1 LLEQTSV
8 AARSFQLAGDATWN
22 VPRGWAATETVPHEY
37 RVGTDHRVVHSGKA
51 SLFLRS
57 LVAKPTGVVMVS
69 QQFAST
75 AYQGRRVRVSAFLRS
90 ERVARDAELWLIAP
104 DSAGDGGERAAVRG
118 TTPWKRYEL
127 VMEVPADAGSV
138 GFWLTMSGA
147 GTLWADDFRFE
158 QVSSAVP
165 LTKTRRQP
173 ENLGFTNLR

>member
-1 LLEQTSV
+1 M
-8 AARSFQLAGDATWN
+8 
-22 VPRGWAATETVPHEY
+22 PHEY

-57 LVAKPTGVVMVS
+57 LVGEPAGVAVVS
-69 QQFAST
+69 QQFAAT
-75 AYQGRRVRVSAFLRS
+75 AYRGKRVRVSAFLRS
-90 ERVARDAELWLIAP
+90 ERVARGAELWLSANG
-104 DSAGDGGERAAVRG
+104 SAGDAGEKSAVRG

-127 VMEVPADAGSV
+127 VMDVPADADWV
-138 GFWLTMSGA
+138 AFWLTMRGT

-173 ENLGFTNLR
+173 ENLGFTNAR